1 MTKRTPMMA
10 ASSLK
15 ALIPAGLALLLLAG
29 CAQPNSG
36 RRAGLTAA
44 QAAECRSRSEAIY
57 RQQNRG
63 EVYKSDIYATSTRDA
78 PFATNGLP
86 GITSNG
92 LGAQFGREKALADCY
107 NSQVNGPQPAAPQPP
122 VVN

>member
-1 MTKRTPMMA
+1 MTSRTPRMA
-10 ASSLK
+10 APYLRG
-15 ALIPAGLALLLLAG
+15 IVPAGLACLLLAG

-44 QAAECRSRSEAIY
+44 QAAECRSRSEAVY

-63 EVYKSDIYATSTRDA
+63 EIYKADTYATSTRDA
-78 PFATNGLP
+78 PFASNGLP

-92 LGAQFGREKALADCY
+92 LGAQFGREKALNECY
-107 NSQVNGPQPAAPQPP
+107 NSQATGPQAAEPELLP
-122 VVN
+122 VK